1 MKARKYA
8 GLSVLLLAGNI
19 SLAQAVPYSVSG
31 SFQNPGISGSSSL
44 YYLFNNDQGSDA
56 RLSAVAEFGWGIN
69 LDSLASSRFQFD
81 GANGNTG
88 LPADSSL
95 LINLGSFS
103 YTNLPTVN
111 ISDVVTVDLNLN
123 LAFGDPASSVK
134 QLDFNY
140 AMKINNTSGT
150 GTPDSMQIV
159 SMTDKSMFTI
169 NGMNY
174 GLELLGFGR
183 GITGLTVNEND
194 TVRRQ
199 LFARIDQ
206 VSAVPLPTS
215 IWLFSSALVGLVG
228 ISRRTGKKA

>member
-1 MKARKYA
+1 MKVWKYA
-8 GLSVLLLAGNI
+8 GLSVLLLVGNI
-19 SLAQAVPYSVSG
+19 NLAQAIPYSVSG
-31 SFQNPGISGSSSL
+31 SFQNPGVSGSSSL

-56 RLSAVAEFGWGIN
+56 RLSAVAEFGWGIDLN
-69 LDSLASSRFQFD
+69 TLASSRFQFD
-81 GANGNTG
+81 GANGNTS

-95 LINLGSFS
+95 VINLGSFS
-103 YTNLPTVN
+103 YTNLPTVS

-123 LAFGDPASSVK
+123 LALGDPASSVK

-194 TVRRQ
+194 TARRQ

-215 IWLFSSALVGLVG
+215 VWLFSSALVGLIG